1 MRSAP
6 LLSAPAIRAIAVSWC
21 AAQERPQTLCSF
33 DGFSA
38 NPMLAEIATA
48 KSTVGYFGCSSGQN
62 CLSTRLAPGDT
73 VVVYQA
79 EGGWTRG
86 YLCQS
91 KGAGP
96 GWRLSGNNQSNR
108 RQPLS
113 DGRNSDALSE
123 PRTLDSDY
131 FVTRGQAA
139 AGVQT
144 TAAGHASKMP
154 SSPASISACS
164 GHNHCSMATA
174 RFSKNADVTML
185 VSESNW
191 APSTVNTSADAVSV
205 RKTLSR

>member
-1 MRSAP
+1 MRSGP
-6 LLSAPAIRAIAVSWC
+6 LLSAAAIRAIAVSWC

-62 CLSTRLAPGDT
+62 CLSTRLAPSDT
-73 VVVYQA
+73 VVVCQA
-79 EGGWTRG
+79 DGGWTRG

-113 DGRNSDALSE
+113 DVRGSE
-123 PRTLDSDY
+123 S
-131 FVTRGQAA
+131 
-139 AGVQT
+139 
-144 TAAGHASKMP
+144 AS
-154 SSPASISACS
+154 
-164 GHNHCSMATA
+164 ATA
-174 RFSKNADVTML
+174 N
-185 VSESNW
+185 
-191 APSTVNTSADAVSV
+191 V
-205 RKTLSR
+205 RERLAQLFRDRLLGQVQ

>member
-1 MRSAP
+1 MRSGP
-6 LLSAPAIRAIAVSWC
+6 LLWAAAIRAIAVSWC

-79 EGGWTRG
+79 DGGWTRG

-96 GWRLSGNNQSNR
+96 GWVGSNDIR
-108 RQPLS
+108 PVNFDAAPPL
-113 DGRNSDALSE
+113 DAWL
-123 PRTLDSDY
+123 RT
-131 FVTRGQAA
+131 A
-139 AGVQT
+139 
-144 TAAGHASKMP
+144 
-154 SSPASISACS
+154 
-164 GHNHCSMATA
+164 
-174 RFSKNADVTML
+174 
-185 VSESNW
+185 
-191 APSTVNTSADAVSV
+191 
-205 RKTLSR
+205 